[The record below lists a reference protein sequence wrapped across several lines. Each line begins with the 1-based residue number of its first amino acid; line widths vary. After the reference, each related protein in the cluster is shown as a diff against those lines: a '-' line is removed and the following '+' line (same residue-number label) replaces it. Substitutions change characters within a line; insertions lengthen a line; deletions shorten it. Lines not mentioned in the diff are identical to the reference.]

1 MYLTP
6 QQYIPGTIKALNPV
20 KRKAGNPGGT
30 QNRKLHYKDI
40 IAAFDIETTRLTEI
54 EQSIM
59 YVWQLQL
66 DGVGTIIGR
75 TWNELLTL
83 LKQFRDELQ
92 KETLC
97 IFVHNLSY
105 EFQFL
110 QAIYNFQ
117 EDEVF
122 AVDSRKV
129 LKCTMWDG
137 AIEFRCS
144 YLHSN
149 MSLDQ
154 YTKKMGVE
162 HAKLSGADFDYSIRR
177 YPWTPLTDAEIAY
190 CTHDVLGLVEAIKKE
205 IIAKRNALPPTEKK
219 VMKEKLEAAG
229 LPTAYKNVTDV
240 DILNKVLAMFE

>member
-75 TWNELLTL
+75 TWNELLML

-97 IFVHNLSY
+97 IFVAVARFLYIWHSSMNSLSKPS
-105 EFQFL
+105 F
-110 QAIYNFQ
+110 
-117 EDEVF
+117 
-122 AVDSRKV
+122 SKSM
-129 LKCTMWDG
+129 K
-137 AIEFRCS
+137 S
-144 YLHSN
+144 
-149 MSLDQ
+149 SL
-154 YTKKMGVE
+154 T
-162 HAKLSGADFDYSIRR
+162 
-177 YPWTPLTDAEIAY
+177 
-190 CTHDVLGLVEAIKKE
+190 
-205 IIAKRNALPPTEKK
+205 
-219 VMKEKLEAAG
+219 
-229 LPTAYKNVTDV
+229 
-240 DILNKVLAMFE
+240 